1 MPLTYRNKVD
11 YASQLTGSI
20 AGAHNC
26 AAHIYVL
33 IMKTNITLKLD
44 SDILREIRI
53 IAAEEGSSISA
64 LLALKLQ
71 ELISQRKGYARAR
84 RRALARLR
92 KGFDLGWIRP
102 ASRDELHER

>member
-1 MPLTYRNKVD
+1 MIICT
-11 YASQLTGSI
+11 
-20 AGAHNC
+20 HNS

-44 SDILREIRI
+44 SEILREIRI
-53 IAAEEGSSISA
+53 IAAEEGSSISG
-64 LLALKLQ
+64 LLASKLE
-71 ELISQRKGYARAR
+71 ELVRHRKGYVRAQ

-92 KGFDLGWIRP
+92 KGSDLGWVHP